1 MTERL
6 NQKGSDI
13 MTEQKCCEK
22 CGRRLTEEEQQYL
35 DGLCSECELQILL
48 DFNFDEV
55 EEVKT
60 KKSEV

>member
-1 MTERL
+1 
-6 NQKGSDI
+6 

-48 DFNFDEV
+48 DFNFEGA
-55 EEVKT
+55 ERARKQQKE
-60 KKSEV
+60 SEV